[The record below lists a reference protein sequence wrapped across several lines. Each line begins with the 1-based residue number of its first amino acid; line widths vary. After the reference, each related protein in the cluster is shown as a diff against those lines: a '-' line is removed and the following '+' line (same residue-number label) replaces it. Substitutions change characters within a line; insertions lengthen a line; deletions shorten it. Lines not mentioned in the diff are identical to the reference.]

1 MESWGTWKT
10 FKIESEGMD
19 IVPMWQTCIVEPST
33 LWIIGDDVTGLDLDK
48 DERYGVISLQQA
60 ESRNQEDDVLDVLE
74 RAEEDAMLRRK

>member
-1 MESWGTWKT
+1 
-10 FKIESEGMD
+10 
-19 IVPMWQTCIVEPST
+19 
-33 LWIIGDDVTGLDLDK
+33 LDLDK